1 MKISSRALKAIMAAA
16 GAVTLGASLFGTA
29 LAAAPSDSN
38 SNINGAGAGQQA
50 PAVPDTSKQ
59 LPAISNG
66 LMNVQMPKVGTAA
79 FHGAPVDRHDDL
91 CVAGKDDDKTDFGH
105 GNNFQHPCQS
115 KHNSVGHGKAEI
127 AGIPVA
133 YRTENDSDPAAPLG
147 DTAPAVPA
155 APADPTT
162 ALNGVLPNGG
172 GGLASPS
179 TLNST
184 PV

>member
-1 MKISSRALKAIMAAA
+1 MKISSRAFKAIMAAA

-29 LAAAPSDSN
+29 LAAAPNDSN

-79 FHGAPVDRHDDL
+79 FYGAPADRHDDL
-91 CVAGKDDDKTDFGH
+91 CVAGKNDNKQDFGH
-105 GNNFQHPCQS
+105 GNNLQYPCQS
-115 KHNSVGHGKAEI
+115 KHNSVGKGKAEI

-155 APADPTT
+155 APANPTT
-162 ALNGVLPNGG
+162 ALNGMLPNGG
-172 GGLASPS
+172 GGLAGPS
-179 TLNST
+179 TLSSASL
-184 PV
+184 

>member
-16 GAVTLGASLFGTA
+16 GAVTLGASLFGTV
-29 LAAAPSDSN
+29 LAAAPND
-38 SNINGAGAGQQA
+38 SNINGADAGQQA

-79 FHGAPVDRHDDL
+79 FHGVPADKHDDL

-115 KHNSVGHGKAEI
+115 KHNSIGHGKAEI

-133 YRTENDSDPAAPLG
+133 YRTEDNSDPAAPLT
-147 DTAPAVPA
+147 DTAPA

-162 ALNGVLPNGG
+162 ALNGMLPNGS

-179 TLNST
+179 TLTAT